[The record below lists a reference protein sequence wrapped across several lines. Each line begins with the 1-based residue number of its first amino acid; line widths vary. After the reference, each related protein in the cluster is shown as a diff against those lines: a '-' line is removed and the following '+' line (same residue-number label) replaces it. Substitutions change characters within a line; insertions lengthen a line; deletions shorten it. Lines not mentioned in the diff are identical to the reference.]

1 MTPTLPA
8 LLCLGLS
15 LGPRTRVQAETL
27 PKPRLWAE
35 PGTVIPRGKPVTLWC
50 EGILEAQQYYL
61 EKEKIPVPWETK
73 MTLESGNKANFS
85 IPSMAQHYAGRYDCY
100 YLSPSGLSLHSDP
113 LELVVTGIYHKPR
126 LSALP
131 SPVVPAGGNVT
142 LQCGSRVGFDRF
154 ILTEEGEDKP
164 SWTVES
170 QRGRRGQV
178 QAPFRVGPVTPGHQW
193 IFRCYG
199 FVWSIPQVW
208 SEPSEPLE
216 LVIAGGHDHQ
226 PLRPEF
232 GPKGGDPP
240 GIGLQG
246 YLKVVLWVS
255 VAVTLLLLLL
265 LFLFLFFRYWC
276 RRRGWWAH
284 AAVKDTEPEDG
295 VELDTRSPPAEDP
308 QGVTYAQVKY
318 SAPRRGVFPPT
329 GLSGQLLDMKD
340 GQAGEDRPMHAQVSA
355 PEGPQDVTYAQP
367 GSGTLRH
374 ETAAPPSSQDGT
386 LPAEPSV

>member
-1 MTPTLPA
+1 MTPTLTA
-8 LLCLGLS
+8 LFCLGLS
-15 LGPRTRVQAETL
+15 LGPRTRAQAETL
-27 PKPRLWAE
+27 PIPRLWAE

-85 IPSMAQHYAGRYDCY
+85 IPSMAQHYAGQYDCY

-113 LELVVTGIYHKPR
+113 LELVVTGIYRKPR

-154 ILTEEGEDKP
+154 ILTEEGENKP

-216 LVIAGGHDHQ
+216 LVIAGSTLGQ
-226 PLRPEF
+226 V
-232 GPKGGDPP
+232 
-240 GIGLQG
+240 LQG
-246 YLKVVLWVS
+246 YLKVLVGVS
-255 VAVTLLLLLL
+255 MPSSLLLLLLL
-265 LFLFLFFRYWC
+265 LFFRYWQQE
-276 RRRGWWAH
+276 RSRKAD
-284 AAVKDTEPEDG
+284 AAMKDTEPEDRA
-295 VELDTRSPPAEDP
+295 ELDAQSPPGEDP
-308 QGVTYAQVKY
+308 QRVPYAQEKH
-318 SAPRRGVFPPT
+318 SEPGREASLPST
-329 GLSGQLLDMKD
+329 MSGELLDTKD
-340 GQAGEDRPMHAQVSA
+340 GQAGEARKMDTENSV
-355 PEGPQDVTYAQP
+355 PEGPEDVTYTQP
-367 GSGTLRH
+367 GSWTLRQG
-374 ETAAPPSSQDGT
+374 TAAHPSSQDGT